1 MHRTFALTSEIAAY
15 LFGLASALAQE
26 VADSTSTG
34 RAMMGRMNR
43 QFFLIIAILFATI
56 LTSCSAL
63 LPNGSSSHVS
73 VEAAF
78 RERLALAPGV
88 RLEASLLDVSRADA
102 AATVIGKTVLEN
114 VGQPPYR
121 FDIDYDPAA
130 IAANHR
136 YAVRVVLM
144 KDAQLLF
151 TTDQVYP
158 VLTGGN
164 PASAQVLLKRVG
176 SGL

>member
-1 MHRTFALTSEIAAY
+1 MIDCKPLLIGALSFAS
-15 LFGLASALAQE
+15 GLAGCGTVPPEGGGQ
-26 VADSTSTG
+26 
-34 RAMMGRMNR
+34 
-43 QFFLIIAILFATI
+43 
-56 LTSCSAL
+56 
-63 LPNGSSSHVS
+63 VS
-73 VEAAF
+73 VEASF

-102 AATVIGKTVLEN
+102 AATAVGKTVLED

-121 FDIDYDPAA
+121 FSIAYDPAA
-130 IAANHR
+130 IVANHR

-144 KDAQLLF
+144 KDSRLLF

-164 PASAQVLLKRVG
+164 PASAQVLLKHVG
-176 SGL
+176 GGP

>member
-1 MHRTFALTSEIAAY
+1 
-15 LFGLASALAQE
+15 
-26 VADSTSTG
+26 
-34 RAMMGRMNR
+34 MNR
-43 QFFLIIAILFATI
+43 KHLLAGALSLSIGMGACNTPQ
-56 LTSCSAL
+56 TSA
-63 LPNGSSSHVS
+63 GSSQVE
-73 VEAAF
+73 VEASF

-102 AATVIGKTVLEN
+102 AAASIGKTVLED

-121 FDIDYDPAA
+121 LAIAYDPAA
-130 IAANHR
+130 IVANHR

-144 KDAQLLF
+144 KDTRLLF

-164 PASAQVLLKRVG
+164 PASVQVLLKRAG
-176 SGL
+176 GAQ

>member
-1 MHRTFALTSEIAAY
+1 MNRKNFVAGALS
-15 LFGLASALAQE
+15 LSVGLAGCTTPQAGA
-26 VADSTSTG
+26 
-34 RAMMGRMNR
+34 
-43 QFFLIIAILFATI
+43 
-56 LTSCSAL
+56 
-63 LPNGSSSHVS
+63 GSSQVE
-73 VEAAF
+73 VEASF

-102 AATVIGKTVLEN
+102 AADIVGKTVLED

-121 FDIDYDPAA
+121 FIVAYDPATIVA
-130 IAANHR
+130 SHR

-144 KDAQLLF
+144 KDTRLLF

-164 PASAQVLLKRVG
+164 PASVQVLLKRVAVQR
-176 SGL
+176 